1 MKKFGFVMPDVAS
14 PLPTPGET
22 QVPVY
27 RSGERASTQKQG
39 AQGCAAGE

>member
-14 PLPTPGET
+14 PLPTPSET

-27 RSGERASTQKQG
+27 RSGETHVHSIG
-39 AQGCAAGE
+39 PGIS